1 MKKALLMVLSLVLVV
16 ALTIGGTLAYL
27 TDRDSK
33 TNVFTV
39 GDVRIELNED
49 FDQGATLVPGVN
61 IEKKATV
68 KNIGKNDAWVWV
80 KIAIPSA
87 LDNDDASKNVIHFN
101 FTKESVASG
110 LWNWMDSTDA
120 WMIDKDVE
128 INGVK
133 HNVYTVKYDTALKP
147 GETTA
152 QPVMYKVYMDYHI
165 DIDTNGDW
173 YHVQNGVAE
182 KIEWN
187 SSTPPVM
194 YVSAYAMQAEGF
206 NSAAEAI
213 AAYKSQWGDKGDEYA
228 PVPTIA
234 ASAEELKDAL
244 TTGGT
249 IYLNEDVD
257 GGATVALG
265 AAVDMNLKDNTLT
278 GTVTNN
284 GDLTISEGTIAA
296 DGSQAIYNEGNAELK
311 DVTVTMTN
319 STGYIV
325 NSRTEDS
332 VTIYENV
339 TLTSTGGGVNVW
351 QGEAIFKSGTIT
363 TNSTSTS
370 ARHVFY
376 VADGAKLTIEDGDFI
391 FSPTNLTRKGS
402 YICAQANAEVIVNG
416 GTFHKPS
423 TRTAPIQ
430 ALEGSTVTIYGG
442 TFQFDPSAFVAD
454 GYEAVENSGWWTVSA
469 K

>member
-1 MKKALLMVLSLVLVV
+1 MKKALMMALALVLVV

-49 FDQGATLVPGVN
+49 FDQGATLIPGVD
-61 IEKKATV
+61 IEKAATV
-68 KNIGKNDAWVWV
+68 KNVGKNDAWVWV

-101 FTKESVASG
+101 FSKDSVAPG
-110 LWNWMDSTDA
+110 LWNWDGY
-120 WMIDKDVE
+120 KYDVVD
-128 INGVK
+128 INDDGVNY
-133 HNVYTVKYDTALKP
+133 NVYTVKYETALKP
-147 GETTA
+147 TETTA

-173 YHVQNGVAE
+173 HHVENGVVTDLD
-182 KIEWN
+182 WN
-187 SSTPPVM
+187 TEDDGAPVM
-194 YVSAYAMQAEGF
+194 YVSAYAMQKEGF
-206 NSAAEAI
+206 DDVDAAI
-213 AAYKSQWGDKGDEYA
+213 AGYNAQWGDKGDEYA
-228 PVPTIA
+228 PIPTIA
-234 ASAEELKDAL
+234 ASAEELQDAL

-249 IYLNEDVD
+249 IYLKENVE
-257 GGATVALG
+257 GGATIAQG
-265 AAVDMNLKDNTLT
+265 ADVDMNLKDNTLT

-284 GDLTISEGTIAA
+284 GDLTISGGTIAA
-296 DGSQAIYNEGNAELK
+296 NGDQAIYNEGNAELK
-311 DVTVTMTN
+311 DVTVTMTG
-319 STGYIV
+319 SDGYIA
-325 NSRTEDS
+325 NSRTVDS

-339 TLTSTGGGVNVW
+339 TATSTGGGVNVW
-351 QGEAIFKSGTIT
+351 EGEAIFKSGTIT

-370 ARHVFY
+370 ARHMFY
-376 VADGAKLTIEDGDFI
+376 VANGAKLTIEDGEFI

-402 YICAQANAEVIVNG
+402 YICAHVNAEVIVNG

-430 ALEGSTVTIYGG
+430 EIDGGTVTIYGG

>member
-1 MKKALLMVLSLVLVV
+1 MKKALMMALALVLVV

-49 FDQGATLVPGVN
+49 FDQGATLIPGVD
-61 IEKKATV
+61 IEKAATV
-68 KNIGKNDAWVWV
+68 KNVGKNDAWVWV

-101 FTKESVASG
+101 FTEESVADG

-120 WMIDKDVE
+120 WMIDKDV
-128 INGVK
+128 IIDNVLY
-133 HNVYTVKYDTALKP
+133 NVYTVKYDTALKP

-228 PVPTIA
+228 PIPTIFSWEGVNYVTDGDTATVNSTSGDTVYRGILSDGKTTATEVVINEGITRLNNRALCKAPTIA
-234 ASAEELKDAL
+234 S
-244 TTGGT
+244 
-249 IYLNEDVD
+249 
-257 GGATVALG
+257 VALP
-265 AAVDMNLKDNTLT
+265 DSLT
-278 GTVTNN
+278 YIDESAFQQSGITSIEIPENVTYIGKQAFGSC
-284 GDLTISEGTIAA
+284 GDLETIAIRA
-296 DGSQAIYNEGNAELK
+296 K
-311 DVTVTMTN
+311 DVTIGNYVARACAN
-319 STGYIV
+319 LKKVYIY
-325 NSRTEDS
+325 SDS
-332 VTIYENV
+332 VTFESGSMYFTNKEN
-339 TLTSTGGGVNVW
+339 GD
-351 QGEAIFKSGTIT
+351 ASGIT
-363 TNSTSTS
+363 FFVKDQAMADVVYSAFSTSHS
-370 ARHVFY
+370 Y
-376 VADGAKLTIEDGDFI
+376 GLLIKSLDGATTYYDTLK
-391 FSPTNLTRKGS
+391 
-402 YICAQANAEVIVNG
+402 
-416 GTFHKPS
+416 
-423 TRTAPIQ
+423 
-430 ALEGSTVTIYGG
+430 
-442 TFQFDPSAFVAD
+442 
-454 GYEAVENSGWWTVSA
+454 
-469 K
+469 